1 MLANAHEF
9 IRLHLTCEVIELP
22 PHSTRSLFPEGY
34 DTVVGE
40 RGVQLS
46 GGQKQ
51 RIAIARAFLKDA
63 PVLILDEV
71 LRWSTSAAAAVFSV
85 RVK

>member
-1 MLANAHEF
+1 MSSHCA
-9 IRLHLTCEVIELP
+9 C
-22 PHSTRSLFPEGY
+22 SLFPDGY
-34 DTVVGE
+34 GTVVGE

-71 LRWSTSAAAAVFSV
+71 LCTHDHEQ
-85 RVK
+85 